1 MAPPL
6 LRLCGCMGILVAA
19 CAPAPVE
26 IELMPTP
33 GVFAD
38 GAADPFADPA
48 SLEGLPKLDLLYAT
62 LRSPALDE
70 DPERFYTNDRGY
82 VLRAGVARVEGG
94 EGDLSVAEVR
104 RLSLEEGRSEAFDL
118 KVTSVQELGVIDA
131 SVFAPP
137 EVQAGEEDARARF
150 AVDVETR
157 LSRGPSSDV
166 FVYVHGYK
174 VVFENP
180 VLVASELWHFLGY
193 QGAMVAFSW
202 PSTPSALAYFSD
214 LETAALAARGLRRLI
229 EIMSAIPEVERIHV
243 LGYSAGTRVVIE
255 MLDDLALIHR
265 DRNASGSRSGKL
277 GRVVLVGSD
286 VDRETMGASLDDGV
300 LDVLESLTIYQSTED
315 KALGMSRR
323 SLGGRTRVGEVVD
336 ENQQRS
342 ETEAFLEKH
351 DGRLNLIDV
360 TDADRYRESN
370 GHRYFLRSPW
380 VAGDVLLLLGA
391 GMVPDDRG
399 LERQQ
404 GSVVWSFPPDY
415 LDRLPEIRQRLVALW
430 TSR

>member
-1 MAPPL
+1 MALPL

-166 FVYVHGYK
+166 FVYVHGNK
-174 VVFENP
+174 VVVENP
-180 VLVASELWHFLGY
+180 VLVASEMWHFLGY

-214 LETAALAARGLRRLI
+214 LETAALAAGRDPDAVRILGVSKRQ
-229 EIMSAIPEVERIHV
+229 PTERIAAAIAAGV
-243 LGYSAGTRVVIE
+243 KDLGENYLQEALQKMPAFGKEPVWHFVGRIQSNKSRSVAE
-255 MLDDLALIHR
+255 HLSLIH
-265 DRNASGSRSGKL
+265 
-277 GRVVLVGSD
+277 
-286 VDRETMGASLDDGV
+286 
-300 LDVLESLTIYQSTED
+300 I
-315 KALGMSRR
+315 
-323 SLGGRTRVGEVVD
+323 
-336 ENQQRS
+336 
-342 ETEAFLEKH
+342 
-351 DGRLNLIDV
+351 
-360 TDADRYRESN
+360 
-370 GHRYFLRSPW
+370 
-380 VAGDVLLLLGA
+380 
-391 GMVPDDRG
+391 
-399 LERQQ
+399 
-404 GSVVWSFPPDY
+404 
-415 LDRLPEIRQRLVALW
+415 
-430 TSR
+430 